1 MYVCVCSRQRESMT
15 FAWSQTM
22 TEYCSAVCSLLLNV
36 SNWLSVVL
44 VFCWFFFTEITSL
57 ITTLLTNVPVLR
69 CVLLFVTR
77 FCQICASLSE
87 SCYIVAPYWFCFF
100 SDDTLCKA
108 LTLFSSVVYPAMGWM
123 PIHCEA
129 EKRNQFFMCAS
140 FLILDRNWWIFSRT
154 LRKVSATLQFLLLPV
169 MLF

>member
-15 FAWSQTM
+15 FAWNQTT
-22 TEYCSAVCSLLLNV
+22 TEYCSAVCSLLPNV

-57 ITTLLTNVPVLR
+57 ITTLLINVPVLR
-69 CVLLFVTR
+69 CVLPFVTR

-87 SCYIVAPYWFCFF
+87 SCFIVAPYYFCFF
-100 SDDTLCKA
+100 SDDTRCKA
-108 LTLFSSVVYPAMGWM
+108 LTLFSSVVYPAMSWM

-140 FLILDRNWWIFSRT
+140 FLILDRNSWIFH
-154 LRKVSATLQFLLLPV
+154 AH
-169 MLF
+169 

>member
-1 MYVCVCSRQRESMT
+1 MCLQSAKRIDDICVESNDDRILQCCVQ
-15 FAWSQTM
+15 FAAKCERLTW
-22 TEYCSAVCSLLLNV
+22 CCFI
-36 SNWLSVVL
+36 
-44 VFCWFFFTEITSL
+44 FCWFFFTEITSL